1 MVARKPF
8 DLTLPESYAFSFDIR
23 GRGPSNIFE
32 FKLVDASN
40 QNVWRWRVEAFD
52 LPEDW
57 QTLRIKSSQIQFAW
71 GPLGGGPA
79 RDIAAIELVVAAGP
93 GGQGTVWIEDL
104 RFEDTSYYLTP
115 LVEATS
121 ALPGCEPCHVWD
133 PSPATCWRSAAT
145 DEPQRL
151 VIDFQRE
158 REYGGLVIR
167 WDPDRRPQAFEI
179 RLSRDGDDW
188 QTCYVGRSR
197 GR

>member
-1 MVARKPF
+1 MRLDFDFQGGGGFVVARKPF

-23 GRGPSNIFE
+23 GRGPSNILE

-57 QTLRIKSSQIQFAW
+57 QTVRIKSSEIQFAW

-79 RDIAAIELVVAAGP
+79 RDIAAIELVIAAGP
-93 GGQGTVWIEDL
+93 GGKGSVWIEDL

-121 ALPGCEPCHVWD
+121 ALPGCEPLPC
-133 PSPATCWRSAAT
+133 
-145 DEPQRL
+145 L
-151 VIDFQRE
+151 
-158 REYGGLVIR
+158 
-167 WDPDRRPQAFEI
+167 
-179 RLSRDGDDW
+179 
-188 QTCYVGRSR
+188 
-197 GR
+197 